1 MRFICTREGYD
12 VQAGLYSLFLQ
23 SYLSVSLSLSHFCN
37 ICPDPMEIIII
48 KERERERE
56 EKQIDDE
63 AEEKAINAS
72 QKKRGSLEEELG
84 GERRKGF
91 LIVLLYVLESGN
103 S

>member
-1 MRFICTREGYD
+1 MRFICKREGYD
-12 VQAGLYSLFLQ
+12 VRAGLYSLFLQ

-72 QKKRGSLEEELG
+72 QKKEEVLRRSWD
-84 GERRKGF
+84 EREERAF
-91 LIVLLYVLESGN
+91 
-103 S
+103 

>member
-1 MRFICTREGYD
+1 M
-12 VQAGLYSLFLQ
+12 QAGLYSLFLQ

-48 KERERERE
+48 KERERE

-72 QKKRGSLEEELG
+72 QKKEEVLRRSWD
-84 GERRKGF
+84 EREERAF
-91 LIVLLYVLESGN
+91 
-103 S
+103 